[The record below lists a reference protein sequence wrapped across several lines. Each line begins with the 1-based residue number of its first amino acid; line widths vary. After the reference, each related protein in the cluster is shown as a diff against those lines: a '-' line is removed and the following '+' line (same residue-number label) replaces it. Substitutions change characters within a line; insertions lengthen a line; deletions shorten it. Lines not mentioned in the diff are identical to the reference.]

1 MTVGECCVSI
11 SNLVAQATVITLKN
25 DDIINFTGCST
36 TIDNTDR
43 CINQTTSI
51 YKKINN
57 KQQVSI

>member
-43 CINQTTSI
+43 CIN
-51 YKKINN
+51 
-57 KQQVSI
+57 